1 MSEDI
6 TNPEQLS
13 DEQLEDIAGGT
24 MDTTITTANCSA
36 MLSSNINL

>member
-1 MSEDI
+1 MSDDI

>member
-1 MSEDI
+1 MSEEI
-6 TNPEQLS
+6 RNSEELS

>member
-1 MSEDI
+1 MSEEN

-36 MLSSNINL
+36 MLSSTINL